1 MGNQTLPLGMIVG
14 RMYKEMFRV
23 LRKRAHESSDVKL
36 TIEQFGLL
44 HCIGAN
50 KDDVVQQDMADVLG
64 KDKSSILRLIDSLE
78 EQKLVNRVNDPHD
91 RRRNCLV
98 VTELGH
104 EVIRHYLDI
113 EFKLLDELQQGLTE
127 SDLNTFYK
135 VVRTIQGNAE
145 KL

>member
-1 MGNQTLPLGMIVG
+1 MIVG

-91 RRRNCLV
+91 RRRNCLW
-98 VTELGH
+98 
-104 EVIRHYLDI
+104 
-113 EFKLLDELQQGLTE
+113 
-127 SDLNTFYK
+127 
-135 VVRTIQGNAE
+135 
-145 KL
+145 

>member
-1 MGNQTLPLGMIVG
+1 M
-14 RMYKEMFRV
+14 
-23 LRKRAHESSDVKL
+23 
-36 TIEQFGLL
+36 
-44 HCIGAN
+44 
-50 KDDVVQQDMADVLG
+50 
-64 KDKSSILRLIDSLE
+64 
-78 EQKLVNRVNDPHD
+78 
-91 RRRNCLV
+91 

-127 SDLNTFYK
+127 SDQNTFYK